1 MHYHPHSNGQPGLAT
16 LRTTHDYPLSA
27 RPTAQEMEFSAMEDR
42 RRAPDF
48 QLPRPTPL
56 LLERVSLKTL
66 ALCRHSNSVW
76 SDAQVMAN
84 QPMSTDVRQPTPPCH
99 DARVGAAYGK
109 FQGRIPLFSQLL
121 DGVRD
126 LSVDFEYVTSAVNK
140 CSESVGIGVPG
151 VRPEPRAEMQ
161 GRT

>member
-1 MHYHPHSNGQPGLAT
+1 MFL
-16 LRTTHDYPLSA
+16 
-27 RPTAQEMEFSAMEDR
+27 EDR
-42 RRAPDF
+42 RRTPDF

-56 LLERVSLKTL
+56 LLERVALKTL
-66 ALCRHSNSVW
+66 ALCRHFNSVW

-99 DARVGAAYGK
+99 DAKVGAAYGK
-109 FQGRIPLFSQLL
+109 FQVRIPLFSQLL

-126 LSVDFEYVTSAVNK
+126 LSVDFEYVTSAVNE